1 MAQFNDM
8 PPRSQFLLLLVLAIV
23 VFLAGEYAWL
33 SPMRAANAATAEQLA
48 QLQEQNNSLQPY
60 ARRTEL
66 LRAENQTLERQLQ
79 TLLSIVPSKEAT
91 DQFLLAI
98 QSAAL
103 RSSVHIRSISAQPV
117 IQKQFYTAAPYSVAL
132 DGGYGDLQAFYR
144 RLAGMQRIV
153 NVNAIA
159 LQRLDDSAHGEFP
172 YTPDESVKADCT
184 LTTFYSQGTADR
196 PARAGRPG
204 RGRAR

>member
-33 SPMRAANAATAEQLA
+33 SPMRTANAATAQQLA
-48 QLQEQNNSLQPY
+48 QLQEQNNSLKPY

-66 LRAENQTLERQLQ
+66 LRAENRTLERQLQ
-79 TLLSIVPSKEAT
+79 TLLNIVPSKEAT
-91 DQFLLAI
+91 DQFLRAI
-98 QSAAL
+98 HQAAL
-103 RSSVHIRSISAQPV
+103 DSAVHIRSISAQPV
-117 IQKQFYTAAPYSVAL
+117 VRKQFYTAAPYRVAL

-153 NVNAIA
+153 NVNAIS
-159 LQRLDDSAHGEFP
+159 LQRLTSTSHGQFP
-172 YTPDESVKADCT
+172 YTPGESVKADCT
-184 LTTFYSQGTADR
+184 LTTFYSQGTADQ
-196 PARAGRPG
+196 AAAGRPG
-204 RGRAR
+204 LRRAR